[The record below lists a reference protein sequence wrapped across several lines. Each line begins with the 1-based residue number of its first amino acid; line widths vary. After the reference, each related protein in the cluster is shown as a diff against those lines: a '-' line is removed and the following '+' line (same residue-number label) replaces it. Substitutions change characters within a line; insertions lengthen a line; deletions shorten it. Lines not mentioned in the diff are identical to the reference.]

1 MKKNKYLTEGW
12 GKKLLGAGAALAG
25 AYGLYK
31 GAQGGYLGQNVADFT
46 NNQITPRINSAV
58 NGAKNLVGMG
68 DSPEANPEQPTQAP
82 SEVNKQPQNNT
93 NQSIM
98 ANANAQA
105 NAQQT
110 TPQNVAA
117 LNAAEKNMELK
128 KQQQQATTQNANLR
142 QQERNVK
149 FRTEI
154 VNGRPVQVPVI

>member
-12 GKKLLGAGAALAG
+12 GKKLLGAGASLAG

-68 DSPEANPEQPTQAP
+68 NSPE
-82 SEVNKQPQNNT
+82 
-93 NQSIM
+93 
-98 ANANAQA
+98 A

-110 TPQNVAA
+110 TPQNAAA

-154 VNGRPVQVPVI
+154 VNGRPVQVPVV

>member
-58 NGAKNLVGMG
+58 NSAKNLVGMG
-68 DSPEANPEQPTQAP
+68 NSPE
-82 SEVNKQPQNNT
+82 
-93 NQSIM
+93 
-98 ANANAQA
+98 A

-110 TPQNVAA
+110 TPQNAAA

>member
-68 DSPEANPEQPTQAP
+68 NSPE
-82 SEVNKQPQNNT
+82 
-93 NQSIM
+93 
-98 ANANAQA
+98 A

-110 TPQNVAA
+110 TPQNAAA

-142 QQERNVK
+142 QQERNIK

-154 VNGRPVQVPVI
+154 VNGRPVQVPVV